1 MLDDYLPIYDFH
13 EAHRI
18 FTWAPPHAVMDSARR
33 LRPPELPLLI
43 VLMGV
48 RGLPALLSGR
58 PLPVRGSIV
67 DAFRRGGFVVLEDT
81 PNELVLGAVGRF
93 WRASGDMARIDPE
106 RFREFAEP
114 GWAKGA
120 LNFRVEEVE
129 GRTVLTTETRVLC
142 TDAGARRRFRRYW
155 ALIRPGQR
163 RHPRGVVAGNSPARE
178 RQAA

>member
-18 FTWAPPHAVMDSARR
+18 STCAPPDAVMDSARR
-33 LRPPELPLLI
+33 LRPHELPLLI

-81 PNELVLGAVGRF
+81 RNELVLGAVGRF
-93 WRASGDMARIDPE
+93 WRASGDMAPIDPE

-120 LNFRVEEVE
+120 LNFRVEQVE
-129 GRTVLTTETRVLC
+129 GSTVLTTETRVLC

-155 ALIRPGQR
+155 R
-163 RHPRGVVAGNSPARE
+163 
-178 RQAA
+178 